1 MNYGTARERMI
12 KGLINHS
19 KKSKPVLQIDKNTNE
34 VIAEFPSIREVERQL
49 GFANTHI
56 SDCCNGKFKQVYG
69 YKWSF
74 K

>member
-34 VIAEFPSIREVERQL
+34 VIAEFPSIKEVERQL
-49 GFANTHI
+49 GYFHSNI
-56 SDCCNGKFKQVYG
+56 SKCCNGKIKSAYG